1 MSNHC
6 LPPLIVFAH
15 LHFQWNLEQKNLN
28 QPFSNIC
35 WHSKEQWSLQP
46 FPCSSDAWH
55 IYGPSWHSPAMG
67 WVLSWGGGVFLDHC
81 PVPFCTLGW
90 EGSLWVSC
98 WAGGQ
103 LTVCCGSWGG
113 VNSMCWVGGWSHWGF
128 VRRTPREDLGYCSTG
143 TWVLRGWW
151 EVCWATLWSVKQP
164 VKKLTLWKWVI
175 KNYGHL
181 VNLCWNVLNS
191 ARLAS
196 ALRAASWLLG
206 SCTCYWRARSQAAV
220 LQAG

>member
-1 MSNHC
+1 MSSGLCSHFLAAQMLGTSMAPHDTA
-6 LPPLIVFAH
+6 LP
-15 LHFQWNLEQKNLN
+15 
-28 QPFSNIC
+28 
-35 WHSKEQWSLQP
+35 
-46 FPCSSDAWH
+46 
-55 IYGPSWHSPAMG
+55 
-67 WVLSWGGGVFLDHC
+67 WGGCSLEVVESSLTTAQSHSAPWGGRAHC
-81 PVPFCTLGW
+81 GLAV
-90 EGSLWVSC
+90 
-98 WAGGQ
+98 GQ
-103 LTVCCGSWGG
+103 GGSWQSVAGPG
-113 VNSMCWVGGWSHWGF
+113 EEWTRCVWVGGWSHWGF

-196 ALRAASWLLG
+196 ALRAASWLLA